1 MSKSH
6 LFQFSN
12 ITQYLHVD
20 RYKRFCMMELLLFRY
35 GCIVRAVLVTV
46 RSLVLT
52 ILIVF
57 ERKR

>member
-35 GCIVRAVLVTV
+35 VCIVRAVLVTV
-46 RSLVLT
+46 LT
-52 ILIVF
+52 ILIVS